1 MKEVT
6 MKTLLSA
13 VLFITPLLATEPLL
27 QRIKHTTAES
37 YRHAKAVHGGAGE
50 MAYMGL
56 VDRFAL
62 NTNLLFVHRGVLQPK
77 GGIGHHF
84 HNKIEEMY
92 VILDNE
98 AEFTIDGRTSLV
110 QGPAGAPCL
119 MGHSHGIYNPT
130 DRPTEWL
137 NIAVSSVK
145 GKYDAFNLEDD
156 RVGVPQDPIPVFI
169 TIRFKQDLLKP
180 FQELHGGK
188 GTVHYRRVLQP
199 EVFSTNWA
207 YIDHLLLPA
216 GPSVGRHRHEG
227 VEEIFCVMKGAGS
240 FQLGRAEKEES
251 ASLSA
256 GDAVPVLL
264 NEVHSLASSDSQAL
278 ELMIIGVA
286 REKGKLDTAAVD

>member
-1 MKEVT
+1 MRI
-6 MKTLLSA
+6 S
-13 VLFITPLLATEPLL
+13 LLAFLL
-27 QRIKHTTAES
+27 VTPVLAEESLVERIRHSTPES
-37 YRHAKAVHGGAGE
+37 YSYRTAVHAGAGE
-50 MAYMGL
+50 IGYMRL
-56 VDRFAL
+56 VGRFAL

-92 VILDNE
+92 VILDNA

-130 DRPTEWL
+130 DRPTEWM

-145 GKYDAFNLEDD
+145 GKYDAFNLDDD
-156 RVGVPQDPIPVFI
+156 RVGVPKDPIPVFI
-169 TIRFKQDLLKP
+169 TIRLKQELLKP
-180 FQELHGGK
+180 LQELHGGR
-188 GTVHYRRVLQP
+188 GTVRYRRVLQP

-207 YIDHLLLPA
+207 YIDHLLLPP
-216 GPSVGRHRHEG
+216 GTSVGRHRHEG
-227 VEEIFCVMKGAGS
+227 VEEVFYVMKGAGS
-240 FQLGRAEKEES
+240 FRLGGAANEES
-251 ASLSA
+251 ASLTG

-264 NEVHSLASSDSQAL
+264 NEVHSLGSSDSQAL

-286 REKGKLDTAAVD
+286 REKGKLDTATVD

>member
-1 MKEVT
+1 MKI
-6 MKTLLSA
+6 S
-13 VLFITPLLATEPLL
+13 LLAFLL
-27 QRIKHTTAES
+27 VTPVLAGGSLVERIRHSTPES
-37 YRHAKAVHGGAGE
+37 YTYRKAVHGGAGE
-50 MAYMGL
+50 MGYMGL

-92 VILDNE
+92 VILDNA

-145 GKYDAFNLEDD
+145 GKYDAFNLDDD
-156 RVGVPQDPIPVFI
+156 RVGVPKDPIPVFI
-169 TIRFKQDLLKP
+169 TIRLKQDLLKP
-180 FQELHGGK
+180 FQELHGGT

-207 YIDHLLLPA
+207 YIDHLLLPP
-216 GPSVGRHRHEG
+216 GTSVGRHRHEG
-227 VEEIFCVMKGAGS
+227 VEEVFYVMKGTGNFRLGGAG
-240 FQLGRAEKEES
+240 KEES
-251 ASLSA
+251 ASLA
-256 GDAVPVLL
+256 GGDAVPVLL
-264 NEVHSLASSDSQAL
+264 NEVHSLSSSNSQAL

-286 REKGKLDTAAVD
+286 REKGKLDTVDVE

>member
-1 MKEVT
+1 
-6 MKTLLSA
+6 
-13 VLFITPLLATEPLL
+13 
-27 QRIKHTTAES
+27 
-37 YRHAKAVHGGAGE
+37 
-50 MAYMGL
+50 
-56 VDRFAL
+56 
-62 NTNLLFVHRGVLQPK
+62 
-77 GGIGHHF
+77 
-84 HNKIEEMY
+84 
-92 VILDNE
+92 
-98 AEFTIDGRTSLV
+98 
-110 QGPAGAPCL
+110 

-130 DRPTEWL
+130 DRPTEWQ

-216 GPSVGRHRHEG
+216 GTSVGRHRHEG

-286 REKGKLDTAAVD
+286 REKGNLDTAAVD

>member
-1 MKEVT
+1 MRI
-6 MKTLLSA
+6 S
-13 VLFITPLLATEPLL
+13 LLAFLL
-27 QRIKHTTAES
+27 VTPVLAGESLVERIRHSPPES
-37 YRHAKAVHGGAGE
+37 YTYRKGVHGGAGE
-50 MAYMGL
+50 MGYMGL

-62 NTNLLFVHRGVLQPK
+62 NTNLLFVHQGVLQPK

-92 VILDNE
+92 VILDNA

-130 DRPTEWL
+130 DKPTEWL

-145 GKYDAFNLEDD
+145 GKYDAFNLDDD
-156 RVGVPQDPIPVFI
+156 RVGAPKDPIPVFI
-169 TIRFKQDLLKP
+169 TIRLKQDLLKP
-180 FQELHGGK
+180 FQELHGGT
-188 GTVHYRRVLQP
+188 GTVRYRRVLQP

-207 YIDHLLLPA
+207 YIDHLLLPP
-216 GPSVGRHRHEG
+216 GSSVGRHRHEG
-227 VEEIFCVMKGAGS
+227 VEEVFYVMKGTGS
-240 FQLGRAEKEES
+240 FRLGGAGNEES
-251 ASLSA
+251 AHLSR

-264 NEVHSLASSDSQAL
+264 NEVHSLTSSDSQAL

-286 REKGKLDTAAVD
+286 REKGKLDTVTVD

>member
-1 MKEVT
+1 MKI
-6 MKTLLSA
+6 S
-13 VLFITPLLATEPLL
+13 LLAFLLVTPVLAREPLVKRV
-27 QRIKHTTAES
+27 QHTSAAS

-50 MAYMGL
+50 MSYMGL

-92 VILDNE
+92 VILDNA

-130 DRPTEWL
+130 DRPTEWM

-145 GKYDAFNLEDD
+145 GRYDAFNLDDD
-156 RVGVPQDPIPVFI
+156 RVGVAKDPIPVFI
-169 TIRFKQDLLKP
+169 TIRLKQDLLKP
-180 FQELHGGK
+180 FQGLHGGT
-188 GTVHYRRVLQP
+188 GTVRYRRVLQP

-207 YIDHLLLPA
+207 YIDHLLLPP
-216 GPSVGRHRHEG
+216 GTSVGRHRHEG
-227 VEEIFCVMKGAGS
+227 VEEVFYVMKGTGS
-240 FQLGRAEKEES
+240 FQLGGAENEE
-251 ASLSA
+251 AVRLSG

-264 NEVHSLASSDSQAL
+264 NEVHSLTSSNSQAL

-286 REKGKLDTAAVD
+286 REKGKLDTVTVD

>member
-1 MKEVT
+1 MRI
-6 MKTLLSA
+6 L
-13 VLFITPLLATEPLL
+13 LLAFLL
-27 QRIKHTTAES
+27 VTPVLAGESLVERIRHSSPES
-37 YRHAKAVHGGAGE
+37 YTYRKAVHGGAGE
-50 MAYMGL
+50 MGYMGL

-92 VILDNE
+92 VILDNA

-130 DRPTEWL
+130 DKPTEWL

-145 GKYDAFNLEDD
+145 GKYDAFNLDDD
-156 RVGVPQDPIPVFI
+156 RVGAPKDPIPVFI
-169 TIRFKQDLLKP
+169 TIRLKQDLLKP
-180 FQELHGGK
+180 FQELHGGT
-188 GTVHYRRVLQP
+188 GTVRYRRVLQP

-207 YIDHLLLPA
+207 YIDHLLLPP
-216 GPSVGRHRHEG
+216 GSSVGRHRHEG
-227 VEEIFCVMKGAGS
+227 VEEVFYVMKGTGS
-240 FQLGRAEKEES
+240 FRLGGAGNEES
-251 ASLSA
+251 AHLSR

-264 NEVHSLASSDSQAL
+264 NEVHSLTSSDSQAL

-286 REKGKLDTAAVD
+286 REKGKLDTVTVD